1 MVVSNNDA
9 FLQQLIQNQ
18 HRAIRYYVFFAAGLA
33 SLGVVII
40 MIAFLSPA
48 WLDPNSPIIPDTFK
62 GLFGMGGA
70 FVSSLSAFQVREILN
85 RKEKI
90 QAFETIK
97 LQMHNLKD
105 TPKAKRED
113 SQKRLEELIW
123 KVLEK
128 TALS

>member
-1 MVVSNNDA
+1 MVATNNDV
-9 FLQQLIQNQ
+9 FLEQLIQNQ
-18 HRAIRYYVFFAAGLA
+18 RRAIRYYVLFAGGLVA
-33 SLGVVII
+33 LGIIVITF
-40 MIAFLSPA
+40 AFVSPS
-48 WLDPNSPIIPDTFK
+48 WLAPNSPIIPDTFK
-62 GLFGMGGA
+62 ALFGMGGT
-70 FVSSLSAFQVREILN
+70 FVSSLSAFQVKEILN

-97 LQMHNLKD
+97 VQMRSLKD
-105 TPKAKRED
+105 TPKSKRED

>member
-1 MVVSNNDA
+1 
-9 FLQQLIQNQ
+9 
-18 HRAIRYYVFFAAGLA
+18 
-33 SLGVVII
+33 
-40 MIAFLSPA
+40 
-48 WLDPNSPIIPDTFK
+48 
-62 GLFGMGGA
+62 MGGA
-70 FVSSLSAFQVREILN
+70 FVSSLSAFQVKEILN

-97 LQMHNLKD
+97 VQMQNLKS
-105 TPKAKRED
+105 TPKSKRED